1 MGANTGTNSQDG
13 SPYRFVWVDDDLIV
27 LGGQWMA
34 PGEDGD
40 LVPLA
45 LAEVVAAH
53 RLARRGDDPLETH
66 VRATLDLVR
75 AVGEF
80 EDSLFPEPT
89 DRLKTTLSAVGRHAP
104 EVDPSTPEGERL
116 RRGAEA
122 LEKLAADLAELVEE
136 QLDGGSLAKLPPNST
151 RALCQ
156 ATQTAWRLR
165 RLVDPPSP
173 LCV

>member
-1 MGANTGTNSQDG
+1 MAAADAEGTAH
-13 SPYRFVWVDDDLIV
+13 RFLWIDEDLPI

-34 PGEDGD
+34 IGVDGLPQPEALADVVSAFRSGTCPEDPLPVHVDATLRVITAAGALEDG
-40 LVPLA
+40 
-45 LAEVVAAH
+45 
-53 RLARRGDDPLETH
+53 
-66 VRATLDLVR
+66 
-75 AVGEF
+75 
-80 EDSLFPEPT
+80 LFPEPA
-89 DRLKTTLSAVGRHAP
+89 DRLRTTLTAVQEDAP
-104 EVDPSTPEGERL
+104 EVDPSSLEGAHV

-136 QLDGGSLAKLPPNST
+136 QLDGGSLANLPPDST

-173 LCV
+173 LYL